1 VSGLAALIRE
11 KFPNLTAHQVI
22 GRITDTAHDPGT
34 DVANLLGHGVVDPVA
49 ALTATLPAGP
59 KVAAGVPAQ
68 GVSALPDAVKPD
80 TLARDMTIRILIV
93 AGVVIVVFAAVGL
106 AVSSVNYRK
115 NATSVAPF
123 STEQD

>member
-1 VSGLAALIRE
+1 
-11 KFPNLTAHQVI
+11 
-22 GRITDTAHDPGT
+22 
-34 DVANLLGHGVVDPVA
+34 
-49 ALTATLPAGP
+49 
-59 KVAAGVPAQ
+59 
-68 GVSALPDAVKPD
+68 VSALPDAVKPD

>member
-1 VSGLAALIRE
+1 
-11 KFPNLTAHQVI
+11 
-22 GRITDTAHDPGT
+22 
-34 DVANLLGHGVVDPVA
+34 
-49 ALTATLPAGP
+49 
-59 KVAAGVPAQ
+59 
-68 GVSALPDAVKPD
+68 
-80 TLARDMTIRILIV
+80 MTIRILIV